1 MYIFVKQKRNPPWL
15 VPAVLAAQ
23 IDIKMNRF
31 IKTISLRLRRQR
43 QRGTFKEAEN
53 TV

>member
-1 MYIFVKQKRNPPWL
+1 MVL
-15 VPAVLAAQ
+15 AVLAVQ
-23 IDIKMNRF
+23 IDIKINRF

-43 QRGTFKEAEN
+43 QRGLFKEAEN